1 MSLGG
6 AMPTDAAHLTFNQLE
21 TMRAGARVAA
31 RTCMGITPADRV
43 FILTDKTTH
52 GIGRL
57 LSEEASEAGGE
68 VLLHDLE
75 QYTER
80 PVKALPESLRADL
93 LKFRPTVTFYAAS
106 TQPGEVTFRN
116 GLRVFLLNDLS
127 VRHAHMPG
135 VTAQLMQEGMRTD
148 YRSVAAVTTAVYDI
162 ARMAETIHVTT
173 ADGTDLTAVFD
184 PALRWVP
191 CTGLYHR
198 AGQWGNLPEGETY
211 SCPQRVDGT
220 LVAHVIGDYF
230 SERFGV
236 LKEPVHI
243 QIADGVATAVRSA
256 NAALAAELE
265 AYLDSVENARRV
277 GEFAIGTNISLKK
290 LSGNMLQD
298 EKIPGVHVAF
308 GNPHPAETG
317 ALWSSLLHIDMI
329 PSRCTISVDGETIMK
344 DGRFDYELLGV
355 PPPRG

>member
-1 MSLGG
+1 
-6 AMPTDAAHLTFNQLE
+6 MPTDAAHLTFNQLE

-31 RTCMGITPADRV
+31 RTCMGISPADRV
-43 FILTDKTTH
+43 FILTDRTTH

-57 LSEEASEAGGE
+57 LSEEASDAGGE

-80 PVKALPESLRADL
+80 PVKALPEHLRADL

-135 VTAQLMQEGMRTD
+135 VSAQLMQEGMRTD
-148 YRSVAAVTTAVYDI
+148 YRSVAAVTTAVYDM
-162 ARMAETIHVTT
+162 ARMADAIRVTT

-198 AGQWGNLPEGETY
+198 PGQWGNLPEGETY
-211 SCPQRVDGT
+211 SCPQRVDGV

-236 LKEPVHI
+236 LKEPVQI
-243 QIADGVATAVRSA
+243 QIANGAATAVRSA
-256 NAALAAELE
+256 NAALASELE
-265 AYLDSVENARRV
+265 AYLDSAENARRV

-317 ALWSSLLHIDMI
+317 ALWASQLHIDMI
-329 PSRCTISVDGETIMK
+329 PHRCTISIDGETIMK

>member
-1 MSLGG
+1 
-6 AMPTDAAHLTFNQLE
+6 MPTDAAHLTFNQLE
-21 TMRAGARVAA
+21 AMRAGARVAA

-43 FILTDKTTH
+43 FILTDRVTH

-80 PVKALPESLRADL
+80 PVRALPEGLRAEL
-93 LKFRPTVTFYAAS
+93 LKFRPTATFYAAS
-106 TQPGEVTFRN
+106 VQPGEVPFRN
-116 GLRVFLLNDLS
+116 GLRVFLLNDLN

-148 YRSVAAVTTAVYDI
+148 YRVVASITTAVYDM
-162 ARMAETIHVTT
+162 ARMAETIHVVTP
-173 ADGTDLTAVFD
+173 DGTDLTAVFD

-191 CTGLYHR
+191 CTGIYHR

-211 SCPQRVDGT
+211 SCPHTVDGT

-230 SERFGV
+230 SERYGI
-236 LKEPVHI
+236 LAEPVSL
-243 QIADGVATAVRSA
+243 QIKDGSAVAVHSA
-256 NAALAAELE
+256 NARLAAELT
-265 AYLDSVENARRV
+265 AYLDSAENARRV
-277 GEFAIGTNISLKK
+277 GEFAIGTNISLKR

-298 EKIPGVHVAF
+298 EKLPGVHVAF

-317 ALWSSLLHIDMI
+317 ALWASLVHIDMI
-329 PSRCTISVDGETIMK
+329 PWRCTISIDDETIMK

-355 PPPRG
+355 APPRG